1 MTSTQHDFE
10 SLRAKRNEQ
19 VLASIKKIAEELDC
33 PFEGLKSTFNP
44 NACYCACGTG
54 GPCEHKWDGPDYE
67 SDDGLCFS
75 VTCSR
80 CGCTAMS
87 HDLRNAP

>member
-1 MTSTQHDFE
+1 MTTPDFE
-10 SLRAKRNEQ
+10 ALRAKRNAKALELRKQ
-19 VLASIKKIAEELDC
+19 LADELGMAV
-33 PFEGLKSTFNP
+33 ERTWSSFNP

-54 GPCEHKWDGPDYE
+54 GPCEHKWDGPEYE
-67 SDDGLCFS
+67 SEDGRCFS